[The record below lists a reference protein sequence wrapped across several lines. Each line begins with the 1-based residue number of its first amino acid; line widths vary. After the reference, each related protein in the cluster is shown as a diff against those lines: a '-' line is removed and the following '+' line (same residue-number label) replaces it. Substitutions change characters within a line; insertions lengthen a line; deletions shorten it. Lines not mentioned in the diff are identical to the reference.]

1 MPAKLRRSFSMGRG
15 KSELEHLTRSGKS
28 NWSNLAFSL
37 PKLPQFFFRVGR
49 DRSIFIDKKIYID
62 LDKISGD
69 TQTRV
74 EIAKLSF
81 LEMFIRT

>member
-15 KSELEHLTRSGKS
+15 KSKLEHLTRPENQTGQIWPFRFL
-28 NWSNLAFSL
+28 NCLN
-37 PKLPQFFFRVGR
+37 FFFRVGR

-81 LEMFIRT
+81 F